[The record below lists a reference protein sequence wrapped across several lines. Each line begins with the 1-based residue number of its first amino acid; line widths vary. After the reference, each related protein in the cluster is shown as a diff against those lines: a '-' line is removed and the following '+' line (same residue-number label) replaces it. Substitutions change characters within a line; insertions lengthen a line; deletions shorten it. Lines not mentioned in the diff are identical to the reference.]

1 MSADSLAR
9 LFLLSYAV
17 IAVAV
22 VIVQARRSTPS
33 WQLWVL
39 HLISRTF
46 TSLMF
51 RQRIEGG
58 CSLPE
63 HGGALVIGNHRS
75 PIDPMA
81 IFSGSP
87 CKRDGYRVRPIEFL
101 TAREYTEIGGF
112 IGFVCRHMQAIPV
125 ERDGQDMDSAKKAL
139 RRLQA
144 DHLVGIFPEG
154 RINRGSG
161 LLPAIPGV
169 AWLALKAG
177 KPVIPVF
184 IHGAPQSDS
193 MVRPFCT
200 LSRVRAIF
208 GEPIDL
214 SEFTGQ
220 RLTPELLNRV
230 TELLMQRLAETGR
243 LQRAPLT
250 VVPRDPSTTTRASA

>member
-1 MSADSLAR
+1 MSADSYAILSL
-9 LFLLSYAV
+9 LFYG
-17 IAVAV
+17 AVAV
-22 VIVQARRSTPS
+22 AIVFVQARRSVAS

-39 HLISRTF
+39 HLISRAF

-51 RQRIEGG
+51 RQRLEGG
-58 CSLPE
+58 CSFPSR
-63 HGGALVIGNHRS
+63 GGALIIGNHRS
-75 PIDPMA
+75 PTDPML
-81 IFSGSP
+81 ILSGSQ
-87 CKRDGYRVRPIEFL
+87 CKRDGYRIRPIEFL

-125 ERDGQDMDSAKKAL
+125 ERDGRDMESAKEAL
-139 RRLQA
+139 RRLQG

-161 LLPAIPGV
+161 LLPANPGV
-169 AWLALKAG
+169 AWLALKGG

-193 MVRPFCT
+193 MTKPFCT
-200 LSRVRAIF
+200 LSRTHVTY

-214 SEFTGQ
+214 SEFAGQ

-230 TELLMQRLAETGR
+230 TELLMKRLAETG
-243 LQRAPLT
+243 ASSS
-250 VVPRDPSTTTRASA
+250 PSLRVFPGNHPAKALASA

>member
-1 MSADSLAR
+1 MSADSYAR
-9 LFLLSYAV
+9 LFLLVYVLLA
-17 IAVAV
+17 AAV
-22 VIVQARRSTPS
+22 VILQARRSTPS
-33 WQLWVL
+33 WQMWVL

-58 CSLPE
+58 CSFPA

-75 PIDPMA
+75 PIDPMV

-87 CKRDGYRVRPIEFL
+87 RKRDGYRVRPIEFL

-112 IGFVCRHMQAIPV
+112 IGFVCRHMQAISV

-139 RRLQA
+139 RRLQG

-154 RINRGSG
+154 RINRGTG
-161 LLPAIPGV
+161 LLPANPGV
-169 AWLALKAG
+169 AWLALKGG

-193 MVRPFCT
+193 MVKPFCT
-200 LSRVRAIF
+200 LSRVQVTY
-208 GEPIDL
+208 GEPVDL
-214 SEFTGQ
+214 SQFTGQ
-220 RLTPELLNRV
+220 RLTPDLLNRV
-230 TELLMQRLAETGR
+230 TELLMQRVSETGR
-243 LQRAPLT
+243 VQRDSFT
-250 VVPRDPSTTTRASA
+250 VVPKDPSTTTRASA